1 MLLSSNGRTPVFQTD
16 VDAGSIPVKSTKWS
30 VRLARSRT
38 TPFHGVDT
46 GSNPV
51 RTTNMA
57 LSSTM
62 ARTSPSQGEEGGST
76 PLRATKYWKVAEW
89 LNAFDCKS
97 NLFGVRGFE
106 SLPSNKKLKNILGG

>member
-1 MLLSSNGRTPVFQTD
+1 M
-16 VDAGSIPVKSTKWS
+16 
-30 VRLARSRT
+30 VR
-38 TPFHGVDT
+38 HGEDT

-76 PLRATKYWKVAEW
+76 PLRATNNYWKVAEW
-89 LNAFDCKS
+89 LNALDCKS
-97 NLFGVRGFE
+97 SLFGVRGFE
-106 SLPSNKKLKNILGG
+106 SLPSNQPK

>member
-1 MLLSSNGRTPVFQTD
+1 MLQKYLVILKYCF
-16 VDAGSIPVKSTKWS
+16 IFVKQRRS
-30 VRLARSRT
+30 VRLAGFGHL
-38 TPFHGVDT
+38 PFTEKIT

-76 PLRATKYWKVAEW
+76 PLRATKI
-89 LNAFDCKS
+89 S
-97 NLFGVRGFE
+97 GVPVVE
-106 SLPSNKKLKNILGG
+106 S